1 MISYRGLV
9 PAEKLP
15 NWPMERWEM
24 WAGPSKHF
32 LIFPVRHGTMI
43 NYVGFVP
50 TDEEMKESWSAPGDP
65 DKLRQI
71 LHKRVH
77 PGRRAREIMSFPVK
91 SVAPEVTLE
100 RAELILNRYSINALP
115 VMADGRL
122 LGDGA
127 KANAW
132 KVNYHTSRALMN
144 VSKSLG
150 ELAKE

>member
-1 MISYRGLV
+1 
-9 PAEKLP
+9 
-15 NWPMERWEM
+15 
-24 WAGPSKHF
+24 
-32 LIFPVRHGTMI
+32 
-43 NYVGFVP
+43 
-50 TDEEMKESWSAPGDP
+50 
-65 DKLRQI
+65 
-71 LHKRVH
+71 
-77 PGRRAREIMSFPVK
+77 MSFPVK